1 MTKTPNLPVAPSD
14 IGQRGNADHERRH
27 QIIAAAEQHFRLY
40 GFRKTSVADLGKAIG
55 VSSTYTYRFFRSKKA
70 IGEAVVASVLGGLD
84 NELRH
89 VLDEPGTA
97 TQRLRHFVELALTR
111 SLDIFFDGTHMHE
124 LVAAAVEENWT
135 ATYHH
140 TEIVREMIRELIRAG
155 RLSGEF
161 ERKTPLD
168 DVSNGVAEALRLFY
182 HPVSLQFRTRAEL
195 DIAMSAVV
203 GLVLRS
209 MVQ

>member
-1 MTKTPNLPVAPSD
+1 MTKTPKLPIDSSD
-14 IGQRGNADHERRH
+14 VGQRGNADHERRH

-55 VSSTYTYRFFRSKKA
+55 VSSTYTYRFFESKKA
-70 IGEAVVASVLGGLD
+70 IGEAVVASVLGNLD
-84 NELRH
+84 HELEQ
-89 VLDEPGTA
+89 VVKAPGTA
-97 TQRLRHFVELALTR
+97 TYRLRRFVELILSR

-124 LVAAAVEENWT
+124 LVAAAVEENWA
-135 ATYHH
+135 ATHH
-140 TEIVREMIRELIRAG
+140 HAELLHEMIRELISAG

-182 HPVSLQFRTRAEL
+182 HPVSLQFRSRLEL
-195 DIAMSAVV
+195 DVAMSAVV
-203 GLVLRS
+203 GLILRS